1 MQDLTPS
8 SRFRSF
14 LIGGI
19 IGGIAGLAA
28 GMARARKHE
37 SHGALP
43 PGLAAFEDAPCFRE
57 AEREEPRGQ
66 P

>member
-8 SRFRSF
+8 RLRSF
-14 LIGGI
+14 LLGGI
-19 IGGIAGLAA
+19 IGGIAGVAA
-28 GMARARKHE
+28 GMARARRHE
-37 SHGALP
+37 RRGELP

-57 AEREEPRGQ
+57 AEREESRGQ